1 MMGIKDKLIEH
12 GETFGKRFVSA
23 FIGAVLVASQANVFA
38 LTNQIWFDA
47 INVGLISSILI
58 ILYLLTFNDGDE
70 YNKVKMS
77 ILSGAVGSLAYYMVR
92 EPGLIESIMS
102 GLVTGGLALL
112 LSHLKRRYFWW

>member
-1 MMGIKDKLIEH
+1 MFEI
-12 GETFGKRFVSA
+12 
-23 FIGAVLVASQANVFA
+23 N
-38 LTNQIWFDA
+38 NQVWIDA
-47 INVGLISSILI
+47 INVGLMSSILI
-58 ILYLLTFNDGDE
+58 ILYLLTANDGDE

-77 ILSGAVGSLAYYMVR
+77 ILSGAAGSLAYYMVR